1 MAFDIAVHDAQIVH
15 ILKYSGGVQSHFD
28 PLPKVQLNLV
38 LLHMKQTKHALIHVF
53 KNNHD
58 VGNLGHY
65 PHQQTNVWVA

>member
-15 ILKYSGGVQSHFD
+15 ILKYSGSVQSHFD
-28 PLPKVQLNLV
+28 SLPKVQLNLV